1 MPIYEYAC
9 PHCRKI
15 MNFFVRTFGAAENPA
30 CPRCGRNDLERL
42 MSRFAVK
49 TSPKARGPAAEPAAG
64 GGAADFGGGA
74 GDGPGDGSPA
84 EEARFEHLMDT
95 MGSDIDKI
103 DENDPRQIGRF
114 LRKFGEAA
122 GEDLGPEFREAVG
135 RLEAGEDPE
144 KVEEQLSQAFG
155 DDAAGDGGEDGGGGG
170 PYSRDDTLYDL

>member
-15 MNFFVRTFGAAENPA
+15 MNFFVRNPA
-30 CPRCGRNDLERL
+30 SGQAPSCPHCGRQNLERL

-49 TSPKARGPAAEPAAG
+49 SNPRGRASKEGSFPESGGERAGEGSG
-64 GGAADFGGGA
+64 GGD
-74 GDGPGDGSPA
+74 DDVSPA
-84 EEARFEHLMDT
+84 QAARFEKLMDE
-95 MGSDIDKI
+95 MGADIDKI

-144 KVEEQLSQAFG
+144 KVEELLGGALG
-155 DDAAGDGGEDGGGGG
+155 EGEDEGGGEGGS
-170 PYSRDDTLYDL
+170 YTRDDTLYDM